1 MERTPEQIA
10 KTEALFRNVNEEIK
24 DASDRFD
31 ADVGEFICECGDPTC
46 TEHIELPLDTYDTV
60 RTDPTRFVVRP
71 GHVKGPVE
79 RIVKREGDHAVIE
92 KVDRIVSNIARR
104 LNPRPETT

>member
-1 MERTPEQIA
+1 MKRTRERIA

-24 DASDRFD
+24 DAADRFD
-31 ADVGEFICECGDPTC
+31 ADSGAFICECGDPAC
-46 TEHIELPLDTYDTV
+46 TQHIELPLEEYEGV
-60 RTDPTRFVVRP
+60 RRDATHFVVRP

-79 RIVKREGDHAVIE
+79 RVVTRHHRYSVIE
-92 KVDRIVSNIARR
+92 KVDRVVARIAKR

>member
-10 KTEALFRNVNEEIK
+10 KTESLFRSVNEEIK
-24 DASDRFD
+24 EASDRFD

-46 TEHIELPLDTYDTV
+46 TEHIQLRLDAYDRV
-60 RTDPTRFVVRP
+60 REDPAQFVVRP

-79 RIVKREGDHAVIE
+79 RIVKRERDHAVIE
-92 KVDRIVSNIARR
+92 KVDSIVGRIARH

>member
-1 MERTPEQIA
+1 MERTAEQIA

-24 DASDRFD
+24 EAADRFD

-46 TEHIELPLDTYDTV
+46 TEHIQLPVDEYDKV
-60 RTDPTRFVVRP
+60 RKDPVQFVVRP

-79 RIVKREGDHAVIE
+79 RIVKRERNHSVIE
-92 KVDRIVSNIARR
+92 KIDGIVARIARR
-104 LNPRPETT
+104 MNPRPETT

>member
-10 KTEALFRNVNEEIK
+10 KTESLFRNVNEEIK
-24 DASDRFD
+24 DAADRFD
-31 ADVGEFICECGDPTC
+31 ADVGAFICECGDPTC
-46 TEHIELPLDTYDTV
+46 TEHIELPLDAYDKV
-60 RTDPTRFVVRP
+60 RKDPAQFVVRP

-79 RIVKREGDHAVIE
+79 RIVKRERNHAVIE
-92 KVDRIVSNIARR
+92 KIDSIVSRVARR